1 MHPILKRFLL
11 SIFGLLVVG
20 CIPGGDV
27 SIIDAWARPANLGD
41 NGTIYLKI
49 NNPGP
54 QTDSLLEVQT
64 DVAAQAELHKSE
76 MDDQGVMSMHHQN
89 HIDIPPDSQVELAP
103 GGLHVML
110 LDLKQDLHL
119 GDMIQVTFK
128 FQNSDEITLEIPIK
142 QP

>member
-41 NGTIYLKI
+41 NSAIYLKI
-49 NNPGP
+49 NNPGAR
-54 QTDSLLEVQT
+54 TDSLLEVLT
-64 DVAAQAELHKSE
+64 DIAAQAELHESE

-89 HIDIPPDSQVELAP
+89 QIDIPPDSQVELAP
-103 GGLHVML
+103 GGLHIML
-110 LDLKQDLHL
+110 LDLKQDLRL
-119 GDMIQVTFK
+119 GDTIQATFK
-128 FQNSDEITLEIPIK
+128 FKNSDDITLDIPIR

>member
-41 NGTIYLKI
+41 NGAIYLKI

-110 LDLKQDLHL
+110 LNLKRDLHL
-119 GDMIQVTFK
+119 GDTIQVTFK